1 MDLGVGDTGVVIDDG
16 VDVRLSHQRVPP
28 LVARLVRGGSAVAV
42 ALLSADVAP
51 APAVGDVA
59 ELLHIDVQHRPGVV
73 VLVTA
78 NGLSRGAVDMGEPV
92 QVRVDQDPMDR
103 RRRDPQP
110 TGQLHGTFPQAE
122 PQLDAALR
130 RLRIGIV
137 GRVVWARGAVLHGL
151 AGAVALCPA
160 LHGRPG
166 DLEAGGDLADGP
178 ALVDD
183 EATDDQSMPW
193 GECGVGV

>member
-1 MDLGVGDTGVVIDDG
+1 M
-16 VDVRLSHQRVPP
+16 
-28 LVARLVRGGSAVAV
+28 
-42 ALLSADVAP
+42 
-51 APAVGDVA
+51 
-59 ELLHIDVQHRPGVV
+59 V
-73 VLVTA
+73 VLVATDRLT
-78 NGLSRGAVDMGEPV
+78 GGAINMRQPV
-92 QVRVDQDPMDR
+92 QVGVGQDPMNR